1 MADFE
6 PEPLT
11 APLTAEEERQLEAVP
26 VIVGGNSTH
35 PQVTAPSMSGTKPR
49 TVVNLASF
57 NFTGMVEAPEI
68 RECAIKTLREYGVG
82 SCSPPGFYGTSDM
95 HLKLERDIASFL
107 GKENSIVYSQAFST
121 INSVIPA
128 FCKRGDYIVADASI
142 SFAGQKA
149 IQLSRSN
156 VYWYN
161 HNDMQS
167 LEDVLQL
174 VCEQQER
181 SKEALKRRFI
191 FTEGIFESDGAMV
204 DLPKLVELKE
214 RYRFRLFLDE
224 TYSFGTMGATG
235 RGLTELQNVAPD
247 KVDFIIGS
255 LATTLA
261 AGGGFCAASDYAV
274 HHQRIN
280 GLSFIFS
287 AAMPVMLVA
296 GARVALEKIQNQP
309 EILARL
315 HENTRA
321 FRGVLDKVQSAWIP
335 SAAESPVVHIQ
346 VRSRHGHPVP
356 AQRDSSK
363 LAVPEAATDA
373 VSTHDLSKEEQAA
386 LLQAVVDDALNAGV
400 FLCCPRR
407 LPSINAKVLETGP
420 SSLPSIR
427 VCISSELTRAEVTQ
441 AADIV
446 RASLVRVLGERR

>member
-128 FCKRGDYIVADASI
+128 FCKRGDYIVADAGI

-224 TYSFGTMGATG
+224 TYS
-235 RGLTELQNVAPD
+235 L
-247 KVDFIIGS
+247 S
-255 LATTLA
+255 L
-261 AGGGFCAASDYAV
+261 
-274 HHQRIN
+274 I
-280 GLSFIFS
+280 
-287 AAMPVMLVA
+287 
-296 GARVALEKIQNQP
+296 
-309 EILARL
+309 
-315 HENTRA
+315 
-321 FRGVLDKVQSAWIP
+321 
-335 SAAESPVVHIQ
+335 HI
-346 VRSRHGHPVP
+346 
-356 AQRDSSK
+356 
-363 LAVPEAATDA
+363 
-373 VSTHDLSKEEQAA
+373 
-386 LLQAVVDDALNAGV
+386 
-400 FLCCPRR
+400 
-407 LPSINAKVLETGP
+407 
-420 SSLPSIR
+420 
-427 VCISSELTRAEVTQ
+427 
-441 AADIV
+441 
-446 RASLVRVLGERR
+446 